1 MAGWY
6 RVSALAYPR
15 SMKQVTAV
23 SLCAPASG
31 RTVIV
36 FLEALLMTKQKGM
49 GQDGT
54 WLVSILSATLL
65 TLLPSQEGSLR
76 KAKHSIVTPG

>member
-1 MAGWY
+1 MAGWHP
-6 RVSALAYPR
+6 VMALAYPR
-15 SMKQVTAV
+15 STKLTAV
-23 SLCAPASG
+23 PVCAPAAS

-54 WLVSILSATLL
+54 WLVSIFSMTPL
-65 TLLPSQEGSLR
+65 TLLPPQEGSLH
-76 KAKHSIVTPG
+76 KAKHGIDIPG